1 MYLLIGIM
9 FASGFAEL
17 LSLGA
22 VLPFLAVLTN
32 PSRIWDQQLVQWLAT
47 LPQFSKP
54 SQLLLPITLAFSL
67 SSVLSAATRLA
78 NLWLNGR
85 FAAAVGSD
93 LRCESIIVLCISH
106 IISIFV
112 VIAVMLL
119 LMSPLILIKL

>member
-47 LPQFSKP
+47 LLQFSKP

-93 LRCESIIVLCISH
+93 LSCESYYRTLYQPYHIHLRRDSSNVITNVTSH
-106 IISIFV
+106 I
-112 VIAVMLL
+112 
-119 LMSPLILIKL
+119 